1 MDTFGI
7 RTAAGALETSA
18 AMPQR
23 TTDITGD
30 MLADFLGY
38 CDVSEKSRQT
48 YRKSLRPFFS
58 WIAQNHITRPQYRDI
73 LAYKD
78 AMKEGRK
85 PTTVQA
91 YITAVKL
98 YFIWAEIE
106 GLYPDVARHIKG
118 ARLDR
123 EHKKDALTAPQVKD
137 VMRIAGRDK
146 TLTGL
151 RNRAMLGL
159 MFSCGLRCV
168 EVSRANVDDLA
179 AQGGIP
185 VLYVQGKGHE
195 ERAEFVKLPAPVEKA
210 IRDYLAAR
218 KAEAGEPL
226 FTSDSNNSKGGR
238 LSTNGISLIIK
249 AAFKAAGLSSSR
261 LTAHS
266 TRHTA
271 VTLAIEAG
279 DTPEEAA
286 QFARHKNV
294 ATTYIYI
301 HEHDRLTNPTEGRI
315 GSLIF

>member
-1 MDTFGI
+1 METYGI
-7 RTAAGALETSA
+7 RTAAGALAPLA
-18 AMPQR
+18 AMPQK
-23 TTDITGD
+23 DITGD

-98 YFIWAEIE
+98 FFSWAEIE

-195 ERAEFVKLPAPVEKA
+195 ERAEYVKLPAPVEGM
-210 IRDYLAAR
+210 IRAYLAERGA
-218 KAEAGEPL
+218 KAGEPL
-226 FTSDSNNSKGGR
+226 FTSGSNNNQGGR
-238 LSTNGISLIIK
+238 LRTNAISLIIK
-249 AAFKAAGLSSSR
+249 RAFAAAGLVSPR

-266 TRHTA
+266 TRSCS
-271 VTLAIEAG
+271 
-279 DTPEEAA
+279 
-286 QFARHKNV
+286 ARG
-294 ATTYIYI
+294 T
-301 HEHDRLTNPTEGRI
+301 
-315 GSLIF
+315 